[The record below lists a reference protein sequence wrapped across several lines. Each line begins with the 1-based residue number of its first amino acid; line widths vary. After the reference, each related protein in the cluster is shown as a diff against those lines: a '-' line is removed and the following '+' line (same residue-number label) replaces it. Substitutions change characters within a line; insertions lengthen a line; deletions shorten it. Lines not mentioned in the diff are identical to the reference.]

1 MEQVIFRIDKD
12 IKKQLKATAALNG
25 LSLTEL
31 LGDLVVQFLKDKK
44 EAA

>member
-12 IKKQLKATAALNG
+12 IKKQLKVKAALNG

-31 LGDLVVQFLKDKK
+31 LGDLVVQYLEDKK
-44 EAA
+44 EVA